1 MAAGATHTARSARP
15 PAPPRQRQSRTAIDG
30 GGLAAA
36 ASEVQPR
43 VQPQERQQ
51 GQLAWSCYLLSLLGS
66 ELVMGTMAMALCASC
81 TGPTRRRAP
90 MVMLVQ
96 NWLTSSHSR
105 VAMATPAIIK
115 KTSL

>member
-1 MAAGATHTARSARP
+1 MHTARSARP
-15 PAPPRQRQSRTAIDG
+15 PVPPRQRRWRTTTGG
-30 GGLAAA
+30 GGLAAVA
-36 ASEVQPR
+36 LTMQQQVQR
-43 VQPQERQQ
+43 GGQQ
-51 GQLAWSCYLLSLLGS
+51 QRESSQVAWSCYLLSLLGS
-66 ELVMGTMAMALCASC
+66 ELVMGTIAMALCASC

-105 VAMATPAIIK
+105 VAMATPAIIR